1 MCHKRIQG
9 RYSMLEL
16 DEGKL
21 SRPVLRRG
29 VRGNSD
35 PLADKKGKKRMQNVL
50 GILTLVLSLVLS
62 GCMDVAQWQL
72 RTFYGIDCRQEKLVN
87 GQCVPVKK
95 GGNDVQTAQP

>member
-1 MCHKRIQG
+1 
-9 RYSMLEL
+9 
-16 DEGKL
+16 
-21 SRPVLRRG
+21 
-29 VRGNSD
+29 
-35 PLADKKGKKRMQNVL
+35 MQNVL